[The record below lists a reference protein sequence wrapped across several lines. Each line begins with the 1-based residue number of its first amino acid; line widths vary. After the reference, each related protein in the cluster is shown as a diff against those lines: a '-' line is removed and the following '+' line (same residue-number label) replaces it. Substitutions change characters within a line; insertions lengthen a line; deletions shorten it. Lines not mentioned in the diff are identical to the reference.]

1 MQHGQTST
9 TVQSDPRSLQPLSAD
24 DIVGIRSYLARVYP
38 AAARRF
44 REPELTDDATVV
56 DLFRSAHWWYSNVE
70 EAKRLVERAVAPVAD
85 LVRAPA
91 FACRPSLHAKL
102 AHRWPAVSDYPFLP
116 CVPGA
121 DCFARQAN
129 FDSPWRS
136 HRWFEVWHFAFKS
149 KREPRNPK
157 AVTWDDVLDGDS
169 RSPWW
174 FWHAP
179 GSGIFYGAG
188 AVCAAPNKISMVVEL
203 LQRWF
208 SRLPHDRN
216 HGGGN
221 HGGGSGGG
229 GDGDGDGGG
238 GSDGSGGRVKSY
250 LAWLMT
256 RMKVKTHDE
265 LICRFNRTRHGQ
277 QTCTA
282 SGIPDCVS
290 NWFLMDRWDRLL
302 AELGRALGCDTLFF
316 TASTWGLKQAV
327 PYGELVDLR
336 VADTAAA
343 GTRREERVATSVRR
357 VGRHLSLRDPLAPAR
372 HAVVRTCNLTSGRPT
387 IRLACPGHVS
397 WDVRDEPRRERSCKR
412 LDGGRGSHDS
422 DFI

>member
-1 MQHGQTST
+1 MQHGHIST
-9 TVQSDPRSLQPLSAD
+9 AARSTPRPPLSAD
-24 DIVGIRSYLARVYP
+24 DIAGIRSYLVRVYP

-44 REPELTDDATVV
+44 RDPQLTDDETVV
-56 DLFRSAHWWYSNVE
+56 DHFRSLHWWYATVE
-70 EAKRLVERAVAPVAD
+70 QAERLVERAVAPVAD

-91 FACRPSLHAKL
+91 FACRPSLHDKL
-102 AHRWPAVSDYPFLP
+102 AHRWPAASDYPFLP

-121 DCFARQAN
+121 DCFARQAR
-129 FDSPWRS
+129 FESPWRAQ
-136 HRWFEVWHFAFKS
+136 RWLEVWHFAFKS
-149 KREPRNPK
+149 KREPRDPK

-179 GSGIFYGAG
+179 GSGIFYSAG

-208 SRLPHDRN
+208 SRLPHDRAASSSN
-216 HGGGN
+216 GGGSGSN
-221 HGGGSGGG
+221 GGGSGGS
-229 GDGDGDGGG
+229 G
-238 GSDGSGGRVKSY
+238 GSVESY
-250 LAWLMT
+250 LTRLMA
-256 RMKVKTHDE
+256 RMKAQTPGE
-265 LICRFNRTRHGQ
+265 LLRRFNQTRHGE

-336 VADTAAA
+336 IADAATA
-343 GTRREERVATSVRR
+343 GTRREDRVAASVRR
-357 VGRHLSLRDPLAPAR
+357 AGRHLSLRDPLAPAR
-372 HAVVRTCNLTSGRPT
+372 HAVARTCNLTSGWPT
-387 IRLACPGHVS
+387 IRLACPGHAS

-412 LDGGRGSHDS
+412 RDGARGSHDS
-422 DFI
+422 DFL